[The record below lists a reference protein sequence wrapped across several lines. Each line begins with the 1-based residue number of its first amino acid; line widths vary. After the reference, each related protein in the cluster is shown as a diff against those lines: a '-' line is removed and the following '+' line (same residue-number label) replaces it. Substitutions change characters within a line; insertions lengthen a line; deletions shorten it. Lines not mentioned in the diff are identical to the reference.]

1 LSNITELTLNN
12 PAYGGETIGRL
23 PDGRAVF
30 VPFSLPGETVR
41 IKIVLDKKK
50 YARSELLEV
59 LEPSPFRVTPRCQ
72 HFRDCGGC
80 HYQHVAYDQQ
90 LVIKRKILQDQ
101 LERIGRLTN
110 LPIFDPIPSPD
121 SYNYRNHLQFHLSA
135 GGNPG
140 FIRTNKKDVLEI
152 TECHLPQ
159 GPLNHFWPLLEIG
172 PNTGVSKLGLRLGAG
187 DDILMILESA
197 GQFDAEFNVES
208 LPVSVAHISPEYVQ
222 ILAGSAST
230 IMQVRGKNFRVSAGS
245 FFQINT
251 PLAEKMVTVI
261 EELIPENSGTLL
273 ELYSGVGLFSAFIA
287 KQVNQLVAVESSPT
301 ACEDFVDNLDE
312 FDNIDLY
319 QGPVEEIL
327 PMLDIKPEIVLMDP
341 PRVGVDKYVLERI
354 IAMAPEKILYI
365 SCDPATLA
373 RDSRLLV
380 QEGYKAL
387 KFIPFDL
394 FCQTYHIETLSYWTR
409 D

>member
-1 LSNITELTLNN
+1 MSNITELTLNN

-41 IKIVLDKKK
+41 IKIVLNKKK
-50 YARSELLEV
+50 YARGELLEV

-72 HFRDCGGC
+72 HYGDCGGC

-101 LERIGRLTN
+101 LERIGRLAN
-110 LPIFDPIPSPD
+110 PPIFDPILSPD
-121 SYNYRNHLQFHLSA
+121 SYNYRNYMQFNLSA

-159 GPLNHFWPLLEIG
+159 GPLNHFWTLLEIG

-187 DDILMILESA
+187 DDILMMLESA

-208 LPVSVAHISPEYVQ
+208 LPVSVVHISPENVQ
-222 ILAGSAST
+222 TLAGSAST
-230 IMQVRGKNFRVSAGS
+230 IMQVRGRNFRVSAGS

-251 PLAEKMVTVI
+251 TLAEKMVAVI

-287 KQVNQLVAVESSPT
+287 NHVNQLVAVETSPN

-341 PRVGVDKYVLERI
+341 PRAGVDKYVLERI

-380 QEGYKAL
+380 QGGYKAL

>member
-1 LSNITELTLNN
+1 
-12 PAYGGETIGRL
+12 
-23 PDGRAVF
+23 
-30 VPFSLPGETVR
+30 
-41 IKIVLDKKK
+41 
-50 YARSELLEV
+50 
-59 LEPSPFRVTPRCQ
+59 
-72 HFRDCGGC
+72 
-80 HYQHVAYDQQ
+80 VAYDQQ
-90 LVIKRKILQDQ
+90 LVIKRKTLQDQ
-101 LERIGRLTN
+101 LERIGRIAN
-110 LPIFDPIPSPD
+110 PPIFDPIPSPD
-121 SYNYRNHLQFHLSA
+121 SYNYRNYMQFHLSV

-140 FIRTNKKDVLEI
+140 FIRTNKKGVLEI

-187 DDILMILESA
+187 DDILIMLESA

-208 LPVSVAHISPEYVQ
+208 LPVSVAHISPENVQ

-230 IMQVRGKNFRVSAGS
+230 IMEVRGRNFRVSAGS

-261 EELIPENSGTLL
+261 EGLIPENSGTLL
-273 ELYSGVGLFSAFIA
+273 ELYSGVGLFSAFLA
-287 KQVNQLVAVESSPT
+287 NHVNQLVAVEASPN

-327 PMLDIKPEIVLMDP
+327 PMLDIKPEIVMMDP
-341 PRVGVDKYVLERI
+341 PRSGVDKYVLETI

-380 QEGYKAL
+380 QGGYKAL